1 MTKEILRQYNDL
13 QQEYI
18 EVREKINSLE
28 HQIDR
33 IEQEGSVKDKV
44 FGGMG
49 GLQTFVIEGFPYPEY
64 SRKKMLL
71 YARKTILC
79 ELETEIL
86 ETINKIEAFISEI
99 DDSHMR
105 RIVHLRF
112 VEGLSWSEVAR
123 RIGGNTEDSVKKTF
137 YRFLEK

>member
-13 QQEYI
+13 QQECI
-18 EVREKINSLE
+18 EVREKIKSLE
-28 HQIDR
+28 QQIYR

-44 FGGMG
+44 SGGIG

-79 ELETEIL
+79 KLETEIL

-123 RIGGNTEDSVKKTF
+123 RVGGNTEESIKKMF